1 MLEADFVERA
11 SDHGPSLGQRFALR
25 LRRRLPSGGPVITRP
40 SGIVA
45 GHSPHAGGWVGMTVE
60 AFLARAPWCDY
71 GQPASTSSIGLAI
84 VFP

>member
-11 SDHGPSLGQRFALR
+11 SDRGPSLGQRFALR

-45 GHSPHAGGWVGMTVE
+45 GHSPHAGGRVVGITV
-60 AFLARAPWCDY
+60 AREGKAQAKFGS
-71 GQPASTSSIGLAI
+71 GQDGRKRP
-84 VFP
+84 